1 MSQKEIRECIMIA
14 SAILYSK
21 ANVEEEEQEEGEEEN
36 EKQIFKRYRGAD
48 GLGRRLKK
56 TKKLSQ
62 KND

>member
-21 ANVEEEEQEEGEEEN
+21 AYVEEEEQEEGEEEN

-56 TKKLSQ
+56 T
-62 KND
+62 